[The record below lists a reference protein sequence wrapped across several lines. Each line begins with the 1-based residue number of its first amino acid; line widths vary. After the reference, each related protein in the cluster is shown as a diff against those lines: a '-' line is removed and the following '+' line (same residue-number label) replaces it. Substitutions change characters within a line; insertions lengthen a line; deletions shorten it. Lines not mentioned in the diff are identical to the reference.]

1 MQIGASPREASLRVH
16 PIHNVCGDSRYSIKI
31 GPLTSSLTGN
41 GREERLLD
49 ISSESDDDVEELLL
63 LCLLKRKLK
72 RRSVWVRPIFSR
84 RRQQGEYHNLLQ
96 EMRLSDPD
104 SHFRYLRL
112 SRERFDCLLSLVCLL
127 ILVLFFLLSNINC
140 SYHIKIG

>member
-1 MQIGASPREASLRVH
+1 MAAKKDWES
-16 PIHNVCGDSRYSIKI
+16 K
-31 GPLTSSLTGN
+31 
-41 GREERLLD
+41 LD

-63 LCLLKRKLK
+63 LCLRKRKLK
-72 RRSVWVRPIFSR
+72 RRRSVWVRPIFSR

-104 SHFRYLRL
+104 SHFRNLRM

-127 ILVLFFLLSNINC
+127 ILVLFFLLSNIIC